1 MKIQLISDLHM
12 EFSPAPDIRNAG
24 ADVLIM
30 AGDICV
36 AEHLY
41 RNPTAGL
48 NDMIQKGY
56 YADEAIKYRKF
67 FKQVSQEFETVL
79 YVMGNHEHY
88 NGRWSRTADV
98 LNEECARH
106 GNIFLMEKHKHVIN
120 DVVFLGATLWSDLNG
135 YDPLTELTVRDMMND
150 YKVITQDL
158 NGQYH
163 KLTPATTAATHRAT
177 VEWLKMQLELDKRKT
192 VVIGHHAPSR
202 QSIHPRFAN
211 QVHMNGAFAS
221 SLDDMMLDT
230 DHVAV
235 WVHGHVHDTHDYV
248 IGNTRVLCNPHGYPR
263 ERPEGAFNT
272 ALVIEV

>member
-67 FKQVSQEFETVL
+67 FHQVSQEFETVL

-106 GNIFLMEKHKHVIN
+106 SNIFLMEKHKHVIN

-163 KLTPATTAATHRAT
+163 KLTPATTAAVHRST
-177 VEWLKMQLELDKRKT
+177 VEWLKTQLELDSRKT

-202 QSIHPRFAN
+202 QSIHPRFTN
-211 QVHMNGAFAS
+211 QPHMNGAFAS
-221 SLDDMMLDT
+221 SLDWMMLDT

-235 WVHGHVHDTHDYV
+235 WVHGHVHDSHDYV

-263 ERPEGAFNT
+263 ERPDGAFNA
-272 ALVIEV
+272 ALIVEV

>member
-12 EFSPAPDIRNAG
+12 EFGPAPDIRNVG

-67 FKQVSQEFETVL
+67 FHQVSQEFETVL

-88 NGRWSRTADV
+88 NGRWSRTADI

-106 GNIFLMEKHKHVIN
+106 SNIFLMEKHKHVIN

-163 KLTPATTAATHRAT
+163 KLTPATTAAAHRAT
-177 VEWLKMQLELDKRKT
+177 VE
-192 VVIGHHAPSR
+192 
-202 QSIHPRFAN
+202 
-211 QVHMNGAFAS
+211 
-221 SLDDMMLDT
+221 
-230 DHVAV
+230 
-235 WVHGHVHDTHDYV
+235 
-248 IGNTRVLCNPHGYPR
+248 
-263 ERPEGAFNT
+263 
-272 ALVIEV
+272 